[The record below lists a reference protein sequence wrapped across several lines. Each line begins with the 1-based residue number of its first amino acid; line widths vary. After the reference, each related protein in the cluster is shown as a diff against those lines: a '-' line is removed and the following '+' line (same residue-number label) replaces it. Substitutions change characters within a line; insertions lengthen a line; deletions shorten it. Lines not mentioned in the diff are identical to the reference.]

1 MARTVKQYV
10 PPNIELVIQEQEQI
24 TLLKESVEFKTFI
37 FEQVLTAIKDAIKN
51 KFNEAKVLNVVNFNY
66 SLTITKSQFKDAL
79 NNILKFN
86 EEQEEYLKCKDI
98 TKLIKKYE
106 KL

>member
-24 TLLKESVEFKTFI
+24 TLLKESIEFKTFI

-51 KFNEAKVLNVVNFNY
+51 KLNEAKVLNVINFNY
-66 SLTITKSQFKDAL
+66 SLTITKLQFKDVL

-86 EEQEEYLKCKDI
+86 EQQEEYLKCKDI

>member
-51 KFNEAKVLNVVNFNY
+51 KFNETKVLNVVNFNY

>member
-1 MARTVKQYV
+1 MARTIKQYV

-51 KFNEAKVLNVVNFNY
+51 KLNEAKVLNVINFNY
-66 SLTITKSQFKDAL
+66 SLTITKSQFKDVL

-86 EEQEEYLKCKDI
+86 EQQEEYLKCKDI

>member
-37 FEQVLTAIKDAIKN
+37 FEQVLTAIKDVIKN

-66 SLTITKSQFKDAL
+66 SLTITKSQFKDVL

-86 EEQEEYLKCKDI
+86 EQQEDYLKCKDI

>member
-10 PPNIELVIQEQEQI
+10 PPNIELVIHEQEEI
-24 TLLKESVEFKTFI
+24 KLLKESVEFKTFI

-51 KFNEAKVLNVVNFNY
+51 KLSEAKVLNVVNFNY
-66 SLTITKSQFKDAL
+66 SLTITKSQFKDIL
-79 NNILKFN
+79 DNILKFN

>member
-51 KFNEAKVLNVVNFNY
+51 KLNEAKVLNVINFNY
-66 SLTITKSQFKDAL
+66 SLTITKLQFKDVL

>member
-51 KFNEAKVLNVVNFNY
+51 KLNEAKVLNVVNFNY

>member
-1 MARTVKQYV
+1 MARTVKQYE

-51 KFNEAKVLNVVNFNY
+51 KLNEAKVLNVINFNY
-66 SLTITKSQFKDAL
+66 SLTITKSQFKDVL

>member
-10 PPNIELVIQEQEQI
+10 PPNIEVVIQEQEQI

>member
-10 PPNIELVIQEQEQI
+10 PPNIELVIYEQEQVK
-24 TLLKESVEFKTFI
+24 LLKESVEFKMFI
-37 FEQVLTAIKDAIKN
+37 FEQVLTSIKDAIKN
-51 KFNEAKVLNVVNFNY
+51 KLDGAKVLNVVNFNY
-66 SLTITKSQFKDAL
+66 SLTINKSQFKDVL
-79 NNILKFN
+79 NTILKFN

>member
-1 MARTVKQYV
+1 MARTVKQYE

-24 TLLKESVEFKTFI
+24 ILLKESVEFKTFI

-51 KFNEAKVLNVVNFNY
+51 KLNEAKVLNVINFNY
-66 SLTITKSQFKDAL
+66 SLTITKSQFKDVL

-86 EEQEEYLKCKDI
+86 EEQEGSEEN
-98 TKLIKKYE
+98 TS
-106 KL
+106 

>member
-51 KFNEAKVLNVVNFNY
+51 KLNEAKVLNVVNFNY

-86 EEQEEYLKCKDI
+86 EEQE
-98 TKLIKKYE
+98 
-106 KL
+106 

>member
-1 MARTVKQYV
+1 MAKTVKNYT
-10 PPNIELVIQEQEQI
+10 PPNINLVIYEQEQI
-24 TLLKESVEFKTFI
+24 QTLKESVQFKTFI

-51 KFNEAKVLNVVNFNY
+51 KLNEAKVLNVVNFNY
-66 SLTITKSQFKDAL
+66 SLTITKSQFKDIL

>member
-1 MARTVKQYV
+1 MAKTVKQYE
-10 PPNIELVIQEQEQI
+10 PPNIELVIYEQEQVK
-24 TLLKESVEFKTFI
+24 LLKESVEFKTFI
-37 FEQVLTAIKDAIKN
+37 YEQVLTAIKDAIKN
-51 KFNEAKVLNVVNFNY
+51 KLNEAKVLNVVNFSY
-66 SLTITKSQFKDAL
+66 SLIINKTQFGDIL
-79 NNILKFN
+79 NTILKFN

>member
-51 KFNEAKVLNVVNFNY
+51 KLNEAKVLNVINFNY
-66 SLTITKSQFKDAL
+66 SLTITKFQFKDVL

-86 EEQEEYLKCKDI
+86 EQQEEYLKCKDI

>member
-51 KFNEAKVLNVVNFNY
+51 KLNDAKVLNVINFNY
-66 SLTITKSQFKDAL
+66 SLTITKSQFKDVL

-86 EEQEEYLKCKDI
+86 EQQEEYLKCKDI